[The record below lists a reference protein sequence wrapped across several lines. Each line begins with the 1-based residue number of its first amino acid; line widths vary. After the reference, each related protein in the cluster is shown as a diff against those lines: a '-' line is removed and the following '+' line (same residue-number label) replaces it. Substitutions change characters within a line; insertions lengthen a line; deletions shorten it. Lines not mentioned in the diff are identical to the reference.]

1 MANDILKPVYVDN
14 NDNPPQQNVTR
25 LENQYTEEEFNTMIN
40 SIDSAINELQD
51 DAYARN
57 WGRNESTSGITAQT
71 NFFGKYEDYG
81 QTMQDFAVHDP
92 YGDPN
97 MFIDRY
103 QAFGDLYDKLGFSPY
118 RNNEAL
124 YNANASDWDKWKKSI
139 KAFGHL
145 TWISLQQNS
154 IIGSGVTDN
163 DRTKELANQY
173 NYWNTIGMD
182 SGEGIGAFAR
192 NLLVTYG
199 STAAVMLKMAVEEI
213 AINVGITAL
222 TGGTGTA
229 GTMAAT
235 SARFAKFGN
244 FMNKVREGL
253 KSANV
258 IRKAYKQA
266 GGWKRFGYA
275 FSEFIAPGTWSGIAR
290 GVHNIKKGRT
300 LEGSLNML
308 HGMYSTARAYKVTQ
322 SEALLEA
329 NLSAQ
334 EYVMEMYNSGKQF
347 TDEQV
352 EMIKRSAEAI
362 SNEVFWKNIPAIY
375 LSNLVIFNDLLSPV
389 AGRFVSKAF
398 KGPNK
403 LFGKLPQRLS
413 HGKWYNQIYRVG
425 KEDKRLWDY
434 GIKSIPIALGY
445 WIPKGGKMFAVGSV
459 EGIQENIQDIIN
471 YSAKK
476 YYHDMY
482 LDNDRF
488 HEILG
493 STVDVSGFGDAFRT
507 DHLFG
512 YSEAYQ
518 QQFTKQGWETFLTG
532 TLMGGP
538 TALLS
543 ASGKGLWKAGQFA
556 VDKTKLN
563 KLKKER
569 DKATLDS
576 QQYKILDKEYKA
588 KEKAFNYKYDV
599 DNIRSDEWLEV
610 YDFVFNK
617 PTDFFNKNLENMVN
631 INSTTSETQEEL
643 KFFDELI
650 ANAPN
655 ETSKQILQS
664 QRERAEERAKIRQWN
679 MIFRQLCSSGEI
691 DLVKSELERLKNEDD
706 DVLSG
711 LNNGNGS
718 EDIKKR
724 IDDCIKII
732 DQTQTVYDGLVK
744 KFDNPQDMKAFLKKY
759 GCKTEEEF
767 VSKYGKNED
776 LMQLYHNEQM
786 LGEAYNRAIDE
797 MVYYAN
803 EYESAVKDKETLLD
817 IFEKT
822 LTKTNELLDNGLIP
836 KGSSLTDVTS
846 LYTEQSMQD
855 LIDSNNVL
863 IQSMKSQLEGTE
875 DEKERNGINKKIE
888 DLEYKNHQLGIII
901 NALHEQKLDDTGNVV
916 KDSEGKVVKIT
927 ADEFNDTISEA
938 LKKYFKSVLQADYV
952 TYTDTLANTLSEYF
966 ESYRNSKKLY
976 DILQTITNP
985 RNFNAII
992 ESRNEILMD
1001 IYNQRYNILQN
1012 SIAQYKKDS
1021 ITNDIIN
1028 KLYKEGYAVDNNFIA
1043 RLLGKTSNKAGKI
1056 YKISDKNF
1064 NKEEVITS
1072 ERPVTVYK
1080 YKDIDEAFKNSFDV
1094 VIHPLSKEYH
1104 DVLNKI
1110 IEIMKANPQ
1119 HGIVIERL
1127 INIANNKRKNVSVGN
1142 NVEVKDVNDKNIEDE
1157 KTIEQIEHKYLD
1169 NNAPD
1174 KLFTFI
1180 DDVQFDLNDLLA
1192 KIKLSE
1198 DNKTFKELIKA
1209 LQVFNKSLGIKVVFG
1224 TLDDTEFMFKG
1235 KTLVID
1241 PRYWDSRYKSNNVG
1255 MSFALGLITAN
1266 LGMVIATYSYTN
1278 RGNKNLKEFTNAF
1291 SFGDDAIRNMAN
1303 FLVGVNTGIKA
1314 EDVNINKDNLTTNVN
1329 QTGFIR
1335 ESLDL
1340 LLNQLGLAKDSELYD
1355 AIMNTIGTYGAFSS
1369 TGTREEARKQGN
1381 ASPRRTSDSGMV
1393 IKNNNADIDVASID
1407 LDFSQLSPK
1416 QKLLV
1421 LLNKNSANVQS
1432 WLKKHENDNDYKDAL
1447 GQIAKREKTWKDAF
1461 DKGES
1466 SNEYTEVRES
1476 LNIGKVT
1483 QSYHINYVYGF
1494 LGITQTNIDEI
1505 NNMKIDS
1512 VTEDEDTETEPT
1524 TFNQATTFEQA
1535 VSNYSKG
1542 LNVEFHPENHTYTVD
1557 GVQADTSATGI
1568 ISKILGEEDNDDDN
1582 KKGTIK
1588 GLILDAALRAYYKT
1602 GNVNDASNEIDEI
1615 LNLTDKDGNRLVD
1628 ELTDSQKDQMMK
1640 SLQDIAEKS
1649 KKLLFDKLGW
1659 KEEDIELTT
1668 TESPFVVHVSLDAD
1682 IDGQKTKHEYS
1693 VGMTTDMVAVN
1704 KKTGKSVVIDFKTIS
1719 PGKGVPKDKYNLQTL
1734 FYEKGIDAIVEG
1746 NDKLDKVTDR
1756 LLIKVVATNQI
1767 NENTYSD
1774 NNIEVIDFKEYSN
1787 NDAVVSVGTDKQLK
1801 ITNLVVS
1808 KITKEKQETPTKNDD
1823 QIVEEFG
1830 ERYSSEKYPT
1840 NQSIKEL
1847 FDEIIGNGSNISQDR
1862 LKELVLKFLN
1872 DKGKVNV
1879 ESVKRN
1885 GGNYLYLNDKN
1896 VFVVATYEQGFLK
1909 IDGEL
1914 IYNGTDEYK
1923 KVISN
1928 LIGIAYQNLVNEVFG
1943 TINPPAQTN
1952 GTSSTI
1958 TDILNETTIGNES
1971 VDELLKALKDLCK

>member
-1 MANDILKPVYVDN
+1 MNTISDN
-14 NDNPPQQNVTR
+14 NINVNELDKDKNVQSNNNDQQLNSFELALKELDENPYLRYALDVVDKR
-25 LENQYTEEEFNTMIN
+25 NQYKSAESYLGSAGGFNDEGTMG
-40 SIDSAINELQD
+40 LFV
-51 DAYARN
+51 
-57 WGRNESTSGITAQT
+57 T
-71 NFFGKYEDYG
+71 N
-81 QTMQDFAVHDP
+81 DP

-97 MFIDRY
+97 MFEDRY
-103 QAFGDLYDKLGFSPY
+103 KAFSSTYDKLGFSPY
-118 RNNEAL
+118 RNNDEL
-124 YNANASDWDKWKKSI
+124 YNINASGWEKTKVAM
-139 KAFGHL
+139 KAFAHL
-145 TWISLQQNS
+145 TWIAIQQNS
-154 IIGSGVTDN
+154 VILSGINDN
-163 DRTKELANQY
+163 KRTKELATDY

-182 SGEGIGAFAR
+182 SGEGFGAFAR

-229 GTMAAT
+229 GSMAAT

-266 GGWKRFGYA
+266 GGLKRFRYT

-300 LEGSLNML
+300 LEGGLNML

-329 NLSAQ
+329 NLAAQ

-413 HGKWYNQIYRVG
+413 HGKWYNQIYRFG

-493 STVDVSGFGDAFRT
+493 STVDVSGFGDAFKL

-538 TALLS
+538 TALIS
-543 ASGKGLWKAGQFA
+543 ASVRGGYKAGERL
-556 VDKTKLN
+556 VDKSKLN
-563 KLKKER
+563 NIKKKR
-569 DKATLDS
+569 DAATVGSNEYNELDR
-576 QQYKILDKEYKA
+576 QYKA
-588 KEKAFNYKYDV
+588 KEKAYQYKYDV
-599 DNIRSDEWLEV
+599 KDVRSDEWV
-610 YDFVFNK
+610 NIYDQVFNK
-617 PTDFFNKNLENMVN
+617 PTDFFNKNWENMVN

-664 QRERAEERAKIRQWN
+664 QRERTEERAKIRQWN
-679 MIFRQLCSSGEI
+679 MIFRQLCANGEI

-744 KFDNPQDMKAFLKKY
+744 KFDNPQDMKGFLKKY

-786 LGEAYNRAIDE
+786 LGVAYSRAIDE

-875 DEKERNGINKKIE
+875 DEKERNEINKKIE

-916 KDSEGKVVKIT
+916 KDSDGKVEKLT
-927 ADEFNDTISEA
+927 ADEFTNTIKDA
-938 LKKYFKSVLQADYV
+938 LQKYFKTSLNVED
-952 TYTDTLANTLSEYF
+952 DTLSNLLSEYF

-992 ESRNEILMD
+992 ENRNEILMD
-1001 IYNQRYNILQN
+1001 IYNKRYKIIQD

-1021 ITNDIIN
+1021 ITNDLIN
-1028 KLYKEGYAVDNNFIA
+1028 KLYNEGYAVDNNFIA
-1043 RLLGKTSNKAGKI
+1043 RLLNKTSNKAGKI

-1094 VIHPLSKEYH
+1094 ELHPLSKEYH
-1104 DVLNKI
+1104 DVVKKIEEWINEQNNTLDDDKKLNTKW
-1110 IEIMKANPQ
+1110 
-1119 HGIVIERL
+1119 
-1127 INIANNKRKNVSVGN
+1127 
-1142 NVEVKDVNDKNIEDE
+1142 
-1157 KTIEQIEHKYLD
+1157 
-1169 NNAPD
+1169 
-1174 KLFTFI
+1174 LFE
-1180 DDVQFDLNDLLA
+1180 LNDLSNLNSYVEKFFDVTDQTIESIENEYFDNNTNELDVFEKEPTLHSINEVLD
-1192 KIKLSE
+1192 KIASKLPEGSPLVSLINSLKQYNTQ
-1198 DNKTFKELIKA
+1198 NKVTIA
-1209 LQVFNKSLGIKVVFG
+1209 LSTNEEKLPYVIYG
-1224 TLDDTEFMFKG
+1224 DTIFVDTRFF
-1235 KTLVID
+1235 
-1241 PRYWDSRYKSNNVG
+1241 DSRYNSNQLEG
-1255 MSFALGLITAN
+1255 FELGLLKAN
-1266 LGMVIATYSYTN
+1266 LDLILRDEFIKGKNEKLVNDLATAIGLEEGS
-1278 RGNKNLKEFTNAF
+1278 GNIVKLASELSGFILGTRHVNFKSGVDTENLSKIKSTDVFYDF
-1291 SFGDDAIRNMAN
+1291 
-1303 FLVGVNTGIKA
+1303 VNNLSKYLNDIGQTEGL
-1314 EDVNINKDNLTTNVN
+1314 NKDNLNGILDAIQVLFSGVGNYIAPKPASKPTGSSEQSESPTRNDKTEILNFGTSMDLADGTDAIKYNSLTKMQKVIINMYPQSPNVRLWLSKNDKDVDYLNDNKEIIKRTNDYETVYKAIQKGDISSLDASQQSIFNLIERENKTEVDYVYTDYFRLSQKEIDEYNEQIVNANKEVPAESVNGTVDELSMIDEYNEKTQLSFDEKEHTYTYVNENGEKVQADGSASSFYDLLVKSLGKTVSKKTDSSVSTRTGNIYDAAMREFMSTGKISDNIVDVITNEGFTVDDKDKIIKLLTEKCKKARQKIIEGIGGTNSKINDFKFDTTERRYVVRINISDKTRKWSYVIGMSHDMVVEYKGNKYLVDFKTTLEDPKKLSSKEEYNRQTFLYKLALDAITKGDIKARYVVGQQVTTNDNVEVSFSTN
-1329 QTGFIR
+1329 TEPELVLFMKKPVFSVGETEFKID
-1335 ESLDL
+1335 SVDL
-1340 LLNQLGLAKDSELYD
+1340 ITDENVIDDTEYKKNMQ
-1355 AIMNTIGTYGAFSS
+1355 NVVTAFQ
-1369 TGTREEARKQGN
+1369 R
-1381 ASPRRTSDSGMV
+1381 
-1393 IKNNNADIDVASID
+1393 KNNNATSPANEQSIELLNMSID
-1407 LDFSQLSPK
+1407 RFGLDKKETIENVLDTYKYKNRPKGNIQYIIKCVKTDDSGNEIITYKLSTSIDTTDYGEIK
-1416 QKLLV
+1416 GYYMYNNFTTNLV
-1421 LLNKNSANVQS
+1421 YELNTI
-1432 WLKKHENDNDYKDAL
+1432 NDN
-1447 GQIAKREKTWKDAF
+1447 T
-1461 DKGES
+1461 S
-1466 SNEYTEVRES
+1466 VVEV
-1476 LNIGKVT
+1476 T
-1483 QSYHINYVYGF
+1483 
-1494 LGITQTNIDEI
+1494 
-1505 NNMKIDS
+1505 
-1512 VTEDEDTETEPT
+1512 
-1524 TFNQATTFEQA
+1524 
-1535 VSNYSKG
+1535 
-1542 LNVEFHPENHTYTVD
+1542 
-1557 GVQADTSATGI
+1557 ADTKQIET
-1568 ISKILGEEDNDDDN
+1568 KMEEYN
-1582 KKGTIK
+1582 K
-1588 GLILDAALRAYYKT
+1588 
-1602 GNVNDASNEIDEI
+1602 EI
-1615 LNLTDKDGNRLVD
+1615 
-1628 ELTDSQKDQMMK
+1628 
-1640 SLQDIAEKS
+1640 
-1649 KKLLFDKLGW
+1649 
-1659 KEEDIELTT
+1659 
-1668 TESPFVVHVSLDAD
+1668 
-1682 IDGQKTKHEYS
+1682 
-1693 VGMTTDMVAVN
+1693 
-1704 KKTGKSVVIDFKTIS
+1704 
-1719 PGKGVPKDKYNLQTL
+1719 
-1734 FYEKGIDAIVEG
+1734 
-1746 NDKLDKVTDR
+1746 R
-1756 LLIKVVATNQI
+1756 LLI
-1767 NENTYSD
+1767 NEESKQFST
-1774 NNIEVIDFKEYSN
+1774 EDF
-1787 NDAVVSVGTDKQLK
+1787 
-1801 ITNLVVS
+1801 
-1808 KITKEKQETPTKNDD
+1808 TKLL
-1823 QIVEEFG
+1823 
-1830 ERYSSEKYPT
+1830 SEKC
-1840 NQSIKEL
+1840 E
-1847 FDEIIGNGSNISQDR
+1847 
-1862 LKELVLKFLN
+1862 
-1872 DKGKVNV
+1872 
-1879 ESVKRN
+1879 
-1885 GGNYLYLNDKN
+1885 
-1896 VFVVATYEQGFLK
+1896 
-1909 IDGEL
+1909 
-1914 IYNGTDEYK
+1914 
-1923 KVISN
+1923 
-1928 LIGIAYQNLVNEVFG
+1928 
-1943 TINPPAQTN
+1943 
-1952 GTSSTI
+1952 
-1958 TDILNETTIGNES
+1958 
-1971 VDELLKALKDLCK
+1971 